1 MIPTPDDDSLILHC
15 PIMNDGEASF
25 SYDKGMQWSDTTGNV
40 EIKLGHLLLLKMKF
54 NTKINVIKCHYKSN
68 DTQQIS
74 NDFSIPSVE
83 NMQTQYVAVLPISTT
98 IGSQFS
104 GAICGVGN
112 VFDRTNFTFDGKNKI
127 ISHGNSFIKQSIRE
141 DEINMNQAFI
151 IASHI
156 ISVHCYVKYN
166 EYYVIN
172 HLMPVSGN
180 SFTINKTSKYS
191 SEEQLTVISTDSN
204 TLIHVVGLNQSECSC
219 SRNEYYLLIEKGGDI
234 RRFPMEE
241 EFDVFYI
248 QSNKPVIVMIFYK
261 NEKIGSSSSYL
272 YHLDYVPPTNL
283 QSTDNLWSDQSFKR
297 RYVCI

>member
-1 MIPTPDDDSLILHC
+1 
-15 PIMNDGEASF
+15 MNDRETSF
-25 SYDKGMQWSDTTGNV
+25 SYEKGMQWRDTTGNV
-40 EIKLGHLLLLKMKF
+40 IIKPGNSLLLKIKSS
-54 NTKINVIKCHYKSN
+54 TKINMIKCHYKSKN
-68 DTQQIS
+68 NMQQIS
-74 NDFSIPSVE
+74 NDFLIPSVD
-83 NMQTQYVAVLPISTT
+83 NLQTQYVAVLPDSTT
-98 IGSQFS
+98 VGSQLS
-104 GAICGVGN
+104 GAICFVGS
-112 VFDRTNFTFDGKNKI
+112 VFDRTSFTSDGNDI
-127 ISHGNSFIKQSIRE
+127 IPLGNIFIKQNIRK
-141 DEINMNQAFI
+141 NQAFI

-180 SFTINKTSKYS
+180 SFTVNKTSKYS

-204 TLIHVVGLNQSECSC
+204 TLIQVVSLNQSECSC
-219 SRNEYYLLIEKGGDI
+219 SRNEYYLLIKKGGDI

-248 QSNKPVIVMIFYK
+248 KSNKPVIVMIFYK

-272 YHLDYVPPTNL
+272 YHLDYVPPTDL
-283 QSTDNLWSDQSFKR
+283 QSTDNLWSDPSFKR

>member
-1 MIPTPDDDSLILHC
+1 MIPTPDVDSLTLHC
-15 PIMNDGEASF
+15 PIMNDNEASF
-25 SYDKGMQWSDTTGNV
+25 SYDKGMQWSETTGNV
-40 EIKLGHLLLLKMKF
+40 KIKSGHLLLLKMNF
-54 NTKINVIKCHYKSN
+54 STKINMIKCHYESN
-68 DTQQIS
+68 NMQQIS
-74 NDFSIPSVE
+74 NDFSIPSVD
-83 NMQTQYVAVLPISTT
+83 NLQTQYVAVLPNSTT
-98 IGSQFS
+98 IGSQLS
-104 GAICGVGN
+104 EAICGVGN
-112 VFDRTNFTFDGKNKI
+112 VFDRTNFTSDGKTTI
-127 ISHGNSFIKQSIRE
+127 FHENSFIKQNIRVNQ
-141 DEINMNQAFI
+141 INMNQAFI

-180 SFTINKTSKYS
+180 SFTVNKTSKYS

-204 TLIHVVGLNQSECSC
+204 TLIHVVSLNQSECSC

-261 NEKIGSSSSYL
+261 NENISSSSSNL
-272 YHLDYVPPTNL
+272 YHLDYVPPTDL
-283 QSTDNLWSDQSFKR
+283 QSTDNLWSDPSFKR

>member
-1 MIPTPDDDSLILHC
+1 
-15 PIMNDGEASF
+15 
-25 SYDKGMQWSDTTGNV
+25 MQWSETTGNV
-40 EIKLGHLLLLKMKF
+40 KIKSGHLLLLKMNF
-54 NTKINVIKCHYKSN
+54 STKINMIKCHYESN
-68 DTQQIS
+68 NMQQIS
-74 NDFSIPSVE
+74 NDFSIPSVD
-83 NMQTQYVAVLPISTT
+83 NLQTQYVAVLPNSTT
-98 IGSQFS
+98 IGSQLS
-104 GAICGVGN
+104 EAICGVGN
-112 VFDRTNFTFDGKNKI
+112 VFDRTNFTSDGKTTI
-127 ISHGNSFIKQSIRE
+127 FHENSFIKQNIRVNQ
-141 DEINMNQAFI
+141 INMNQAFI

-180 SFTINKTSKYS
+180 SFTVNKTSKYS

-204 TLIHVVGLNQSECSC
+204 TLIHVVSLNQSECSC
-219 SRNEYYLLIEKGGDI
+219 SRNEYYLLIKKGGDI

-261 NEKIGSSSSYL
+261 NENISSSSSNL
-272 YHLDYVPPTNL
+272 YHLDYVPPTDL
-283 QSTDNLWSDQSFKR
+283 QSTDNLWSDPSFKR